1 MAVMMVMVMMIVVMI
16 TYLRIDAHV
25 DNAVEYTTRA
35 SADTKKALE
44 YQQKARR
51 WDSRQRE
58 DMIILQPIP
67 VFRKKIMMILCVLI
81 SAPLGT
87 WMGLKYIG
95 IM

>member
-1 MAVMMVMVMMIVVMI
+1 MNLTVAALWKTTLTSDSSNLMVKINKDHNDDDCGDKHKTNMMVMMIVGMI

-51 WDSRQRE
+51 
-58 DMIILQPIP
+58 
-67 VFRKKIMMILCVLI
+67 
-81 SAPLGT
+81 
-87 WMGLKYIG
+87 
-95 IM
+95 